1 MSPDREEA
9 LRAVLDD
16 PSNLSP
22 DYWIAAGIE
31 AERMTDHGKIIG
43 WLLTCRH
50 PDAID
55 LCLFTPLGRIFVFDR
70 RSGKHIT
77 RGESIPSIDR
87 RAITNHY
94 DEGIKPLITV

>member
-1 MSPDREEA
+1 MSPDREA
-9 LRAVLDD
+9 DLKAVLND
-16 PSNLSP
+16 PSNLTP
-22 DYWIAAGIE
+22 DYWIADDIE

-43 WLLTCRH
+43 WLLTRRH
-50 PDAID
+50 PDGID

-70 RSGKHIT
+70 RSGEHIT
-77 RGESIPSIDR
+77 RGESIASSDR